1 MPTIVRS
8 CFLKLVSLS
17 VSGIVQ
23 CSMSEQDIDDLVIR
37 YPSMFEVMDDLRG
50 MAESN
55 CAWNR
60 RLRIP
65 RDTLYAAAAIYEREC
80 CAGMLG

>member
-17 VSGIVQ
+17 VSGIVR
-23 CSMSEQDIDDLVIR
+23 CDMSEQDIDDLVIR